1 MLLYMA
7 QNEGPNCLMPFGL
20 RLPKQSIVG
29 IKGVRAA
36 SIVKKK
42 TTPFIP
48 VWDFLECRTMKHT
61 SKLNTI

>member
-1 MLLYMA
+1 MA

-48 VWDFLECRTMKHT
+48 V
-61 SKLNTI
+61 